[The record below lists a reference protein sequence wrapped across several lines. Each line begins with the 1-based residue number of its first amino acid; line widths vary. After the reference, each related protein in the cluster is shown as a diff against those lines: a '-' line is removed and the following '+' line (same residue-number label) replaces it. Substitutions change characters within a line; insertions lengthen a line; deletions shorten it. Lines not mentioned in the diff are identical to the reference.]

1 MKSFSLSSIVL
12 SLVAIIMAIFLFS
25 PSLSFMDPVSAGDM
39 LKASAEDPFG
49 TKDTK
54 IDAASDDTDLA
65 TGLINMIN
73 RVLTFL
79 GVLLMFIVIYAGFL
93 IITSNGED
101 DAITKGRK
109 MIIYALIGVIV
120 IVLSYT
126 IVNFIGN
133 IGTDLPNGD
142 TK

>member
-1 MKSFSLSSIVL
+1 
-12 SLVAIIMAIFLFS
+12 
-25 PSLSFMDPVSAGDM
+25 MDTASTGDM
-39 LKASAEDPFG
+39 LKASAEDPFNV
-49 TKDTK
+49 KDTK

-65 TGLINMIN
+65 SGLISMIN

-79 GVLLMFIVIYAGFL
+79 GILLLFIVIYAGFL
-93 IITSNGED
+93 IITSDGKE

-126 IVNFIGN
+126 IVNFIGT
-133 IGTDLPNGD
+133 IGTDLPGSSVQ
-142 TK
+142 